1 MSDKFEMPSED
12 KYNEFAEQMVEKI
25 ENAERLGLK
34 DFSKLT
40 ALTQLE
46 MQGIGMFYPA
56 EVDEDGNTKPSRR
69 NGKYH
74 IASSDTIETMKWVEK
89 HLWQNRMKDF
99 ATGVMLFA
107 SNMIAEMS
115 EGEHNEVLMQS
126 KQLFK
131 AEFPNDKE
139 PSDFM
144 LASYVIQLV
153 LEMILENE
161 KAFGKMYKQVTT
173 VHEEPELITIGD
185 IRTVSAIVQGGYT
198 SDTVTKEEAIESL
211 QKTVTDKDIEKFLKE
226 VTENEESEEE

>member
-12 KYNEFAEQMVEKI
+12 KYNEFAEQMVQKI

-115 EGEHNEVLMQS
+115 EGEHSDVLIRS
-126 KQLFK
+126 KELFK

-161 KAFGKMYKQVTT
+161 KAFGKMYEQVTL
-173 VHEEPELITIGD
+173 HEEPELVAIGD
-185 IRTVSAIVQGGYT
+185 IRTVSAIIAGGYT
-198 SDTVTKEEAIESL
+198 SDTITKEEAIDSMG
-211 QKTVTDKDIEKFLKE
+211 KKVTDKDIERFLQE
-226 VTENEESEEE
+226 VSKNAESEEE

>member
-12 KYNEFAEQMVEKI
+12 KYNEFAEQMVQKV

-115 EGEHNEVLMQS
+115 EGEHSDVLKRS

-144 LASYVIQLV
+144 LASYVVQLV

-161 KAFGKMYKQVTT
+161 KAFAKMYEQVTL
-173 VHEEPELITIGD
+173 HEETELVTIGD
-185 IRTVSAIVQGGYT
+185 IRTVSAIIAGGYT
-198 SDTVTKEEAIESL
+198 SDTITKEEAIESMG
-211 QKTVTDKDIEKFLKE
+211 KKVTDKDIERFLQEISK
-226 VTENEESEEE
+226 NAESEEE

>member
-12 KYNEFAEQMVEKI
+12 KYNEFAEQMQEKVEH
-25 ENAERLGLK
+25 AERLGLK

-56 EVDEDGNTKPSRR
+56 EIDEDGNTKANSR

-74 IASSDTIETMKWVEK
+74 IASSDVIETMKWVEK
-89 HLWQNRMKDF
+89 HLWQNRMKDY

-115 EGEHNEVLMQS
+115 EGEHNEVLKQS
-126 KQLFK
+126 KELFK
-131 AEFPNDKE
+131 AEFPDDKE

-144 LASYVIQLV
+144 LASYVVQLV

-161 KAFGKMYKQVTT
+161 KAFGKMYEQVTI
-173 VHEEPELITIGD
+173 HEETELITIGD

-198 SDTVTKEEAIESL
+198 SDTVTKEEALESL
-211 QKTVTDKDIEKFLKE
+211 QKKVTDKDIEKFLQEISK
-226 VTENEESEEE
+226 NAKSEEE

>member
-12 KYNEFAEQMVEKI
+12 KYNEFAEQMTEKI

-74 IASSDTIETMKWVEK
+74 IASSDVIETMKWVEK

-115 EGEHNEVLMQS
+115 EGEHSEVLMQS

-144 LASYVIQLV
+144 LASYVVQLV

-173 VHEEPELITIGD
+173 IHEEPELITIGD
-185 IRTVSAIVQGGYT
+185 IRTVSAIVSGGYT
-198 SDTVTKEEAIESL
+198 SDTISKEEVLEGIKS
-211 QKTVTDKDIEKFLKE
+211 KVTDKDIEKFLKE
-226 VTENEESEEE
+226 VSENAESEEE

>member
-12 KYNEFAEQMVEKI
+12 KYNEFAEQMVQKI

-115 EGEHNEVLMQS
+115 EGEHSDVLIRS
-126 KQLFK
+126 KELFK

-161 KAFGKMYKQVTT
+161 KAFGKMYEQVTL
-173 VHEEPELITIGD
+173 HEEPELVAIGD
-185 IRTVSAIVQGGYT
+185 IRTVSAIIAGGYT
-198 SDTVTKEEAIESL
+198 SDTITKEEAIDSMG
-211 QKTVTDKDIEKFLKE
+211 KKVTDKDIERFLQEISK
-226 VTENEESEEE
+226 NAESEEE

>member
-1 MSDKFEMPSED
+1 MSEKFEMPSED
-12 KYNEFAEQMVEKI
+12 KYNEFAEQMVEKV

-115 EGEHNEVLMQS
+115 EGEHSDVLMQS
-126 KQLFK
+126 KKLFK
-131 AEFPNDKE
+131 QEFPNDKE

-144 LASYVIQLV
+144 LASYVITLV

-161 KAFGKMYKQVTT
+161 KAFGKMYEQVTL
-173 VHEEPELITIGD
+173 HEETELVTIGD
-185 IRTVSAIVQGGYT
+185 IRTVSAIIAGGYT
-198 SDTVTKEEAIESL
+198 SDTITKEEAIDSMG
-211 QKTVTDKDIEKFLKE
+211 KKVTDKDIEKFLQEISK
-226 VTENEESEEE
+226 NAKSEEE

>member
-1 MSDKFEMPSED
+1 MSEKFEMPSED
-12 KYNEFAEQMVEKI
+12 KYNEFAEQMVQKI

-34 DFSKLT
+34 DFSKIT

-74 IASSDTIETMKWVEK
+74 IASSDTLETMKWVEK

-115 EGEHNEVLMQS
+115 EGEHSEVLKQS
-126 KQLFK
+126 KQLFS

-161 KAFGKMYKQVTT
+161 KAFGKMYEQVTI
-173 VHEEPELITIGD
+173 HEEPELVTIGD
-185 IRTVSAIVQGGYT
+185 IRTVSAIIAGGYT
-198 SDTVTKEEAIESL
+198 SDTITKEEAIESMG
-211 QKTVTDKDIEKFLKE
+211 KKVTDKDIEKFLQEISK
-226 VTENEESEEE
+226 NAKSEEE

>member
-1 MSDKFEMPSED
+1 MSEKFEMPSED
-12 KYNEFAEQMVEKI
+12 KYNEFAEQMVEKV

-56 EVDEDGNTKPSRR
+56 EVDEDGNTKPSKR

-99 ATGVMLFA
+99 AAGVMLFA

-131 AEFPNDKE
+131 EEFPNDKE

-153 LEMILENE
+153 LEMILGNE
-161 KAFGKMYKQVTT
+161 KAFGKMYEQVTL
-173 VHEEPELITIGD
+173 HEETELVTIGD
-185 IRTVSAIVQGGYT
+185 IRTVSAIIAGGYT
-198 SDTVTKEEAIESL
+198 SDTITKEEAIESMG
-211 QKTVTDKDIEKFLKE
+211 KKVTDKDIERFLQELSK
-226 VTENEESEEE
+226 NAESEEE

>member
-1 MSDKFEMPSED
+1 MSGKFEMPSED

-74 IASSDTIETMKWVEK
+74 IASSDTLETMKWVEK

-115 EGEHNEVLMQS
+115 EGEHSDVLMQS
-126 KQLFK
+126 KKLFK

-161 KAFGKMYKQVTT
+161 KAFARMYEQVTI
-173 VHEEPELITIGD
+173 HEETELVTIGD
-185 IRTVSAIVQGGYT
+185 IRTVSAIIAGGYT
-198 SDTVTKEEAIESL
+198 SDTITKEEAIDSMS
-211 QKTVTDKDIEKFLKE
+211 KKVTDKDIEKFLQEISK
-226 VTENEESEEE
+226 NAKSEEE

>member
-1 MSDKFEMPSED
+1 MSEKFEMPSED

-99 ATGVMLFA
+99 AAGVMLFA

-115 EGEHNEVLMQS
+115 EGEHSDVLMQS
-126 KQLFK
+126 KKLFK
-131 AEFPNDKE
+131 QEFPNDKE

-144 LASYVIQLV
+144 LASYVITLV

-161 KAFGKMYKQVTT
+161 KAFGKMYEQVTL
-173 VHEEPELITIGD
+173 HEETELVTIGD
-185 IRTVSAIVQGGYT
+185 IRTVSAIIAGGYT
-198 SDTVTKEEAIESL
+198 SDTITKEEAIDSMG
-211 QKTVTDKDIEKFLKE
+211 KKVTDKDIEKFLQEISK
-226 VTENEESEEE
+226 NAKSEEE